1 MVSESVLQTSLV
13 GRVSNY
19 PLPVSKALLP
29 LFEAV
34 VNSIH
39 AIEEL
44 GRKDGRIDVIIERVA
59 QGRLIKDIALEP
71 ITNFTIKDNGIGF
84 NDDHYNAFLTS
95 DSTFKIER
103 GGKGIGRFAWLKA
116 FQSVSISS
124 NYFNDEEPY
133 QRRFNFELT
142 EKVIH
147 NLQNDISEHS
157 DTKTEVKLIGF
168 RNNYRKEAPKTPQT
182 IENKIIEH
190 CLFTFLKESPPVIR
204 VIDET
209 LENGVINLNDI
220 FRENIHVHSIR
231 DSFKCKSQEF
241 ELTSLRLYSMDENVH
256 TVHLCAQ
263 EREVENIRLSKKM
276 SSLKNYPRI
285 QDKDGKLFTYMGY
298 ISGVYLDR
306 NVNSQRTKIDI
317 QPEASDLQTEDDISV
332 SEILDAAVPII
343 ETYLNSYLSTIAEE
357 SYKRTV
363 SFIQDA
369 KPQYRPLL
377 SYRDEKLKRITP
389 GLSDSQ
395 LDLELYKLY
404 VEVDLEIKEQS
415 ADFLDGNL
423 TKDVSNIQ
431 QRKKD
436 YGRFIEEANAWGKSK
451 LVEYIIHRKVML
463 DLFEKRLEVKPDG
476 KYYLEKDVHEII
488 FPLRKT
494 SDEIPYDQ
502 QNLWIIDEKLA
513 YHKLLASDLEL
524 SKVNEVDIQSDQR
537 PDIVIFDNQFVF
549 VGDEPP
555 FSSVTIIEFKRP
567 MRKDYS
573 ETDNPIA
580 QVYGYVD
587 KIRSGKANDKSGR
600 PITIGENLPFY
611 AYIICD
617 ITPKIR
623 TWAKQAGIFTVAP
636 NNDGYFGYNPDYKTY
651 MEIIS
656 FQKLVSDAKKRNA
669 VLFDQLNLKY
679 IR

>member
-1 MVSESVLQTSLV
+1 MANGFVFQTSLV

-44 GRKDGRIDVIIERVA
+44 DRKDGRIDIVIERIP
-59 QGRLIKDIALEP
+59 QGRLIRGIALEP
-71 ITNFTIKDNGIGF
+71 ITNFIIKDNGIGF

-124 NYFNDEEPY
+124 NYFNGGKPY
-133 QRRFNFELT
+133 RRSFDFKLT
-142 EKVIH
+142 EEVIH
-147 NLQNDISEHS
+147 SLRNDVFEHN
-157 DTKTEVKLIGF
+157 DTETEVKLIDF
-168 RNNYRKEAPKTPQT
+168 KSNYRKNAFKTPQT
-182 IENKIIEH
+182 IGNKIIEH
-190 CLFTFLKESPPVIR
+190 CLFTFLKENPPVIR
-204 VIDET
+204 IFDDT
-209 LENGVINLNDI
+209 LEDGVINLNEV
-220 FRENIHVHSIR
+220 FRESVHVHSIR
-231 DSFKCKSQEF
+231 ESFRCKSQEF

-263 EREVENIRLSKKM
+263 EREVENTKLSKRM
-276 SSLKNYPRI
+276 SSLRNYSRI
-285 QDKDGKLFTYMGY
+285 EDEDGKLFTYMGY
-298 ISGVYLDR
+298 ISGRYLDE
-306 NVNSQRTKIDI
+306 NVDSGRTKIDI
-317 QPEASDLQTEDDISV
+317 QREASELQTEDDIAV
-332 SEILDAAVPII
+332 SEILDAAIPLI
-343 ETYLNSYLSTIAEE
+343 ETYLNAYLSAIAKE
-357 SYKRTV
+357 SYEKTV

-369 KPQYRPLL
+369 RPQYRPLL
-377 SYRDEKLKRITP
+377 SYRNEKLKRITP
-389 GLSDSQ
+389 GLNDSQ

-415 ADFLDGNL
+415 ADFLNENL
-423 TKDVSNIQ
+423 TEDVSNIQ

-436 YGRFIEEANAWGKSK
+436 YRRFIEEANAWGKSK
-451 LVEYIIHRKVML
+451 LVEYIIHRKVIL

-476 KYYLEKDVHEII
+476 KYHLEKDVHEII
-488 FPLRKT
+488 FPLRKS
-494 SDEIPYDQ
+494 SDEITYDQ

-513 YHKLLASDLEL
+513 YHKLLASDTEL
-524 SKVNEVDIQSDQR
+524 SKINEIDIQSDQR

-549 VGDEPP
+549 VGEEPP

-567 MRKDYS
+567 MRKEYS
-573 ETDNPIA
+573 EGDNPIA
-580 QVYGYVD
+580 QVYGYVE
-587 KIRSGKANDKSGR
+587 KIRSGRANDKNGR

-636 NNDGYFGYNPDYKTY
+636 NSDGYFGYNPD
-651 MEIIS
+651 
-656 FQKLVSDAKKRNA
+656 
-669 VLFDQLNLKY
+669 
-679 IR
+679 